1 MSEEIKELTLRE
13 DVALRIFIAS
23 ISDDKNLN
31 INSVDYCFECAD
43 LFLSGLKQDRETVY
57 CYACYSAT

>member
-43 LFLSGLKQDRETVY
+43 LFLSGLKQDRETV
-57 CYACYSAT
+57 

>member
-23 ISDDKNLN
+23 IGNDENLN

-43 LFLSGLKQDRETVY
+43 LFLLGLKQDREAV
-57 CYACYSAT
+57 